1 MASTNNM
8 NSLLRFA
15 CESIADDGTRCA
27 AIHLVAPRA
36 LVVAG
41 WTGRDVAAIEH
52 HIEELAALGVPR
64 PSSVP
69 LYYRVAAQLLTQSPA
84 IEALGDQSS
93 GEAEPVLFFSQGEW
107 WLSVASDHT
116 DRHVESY
123 SVAVSKQMC
132 AKPVAEAA
140 WRWRDVQAHQ
150 DTLELR
156 SRILEDGHWIDY
168 QRGTLASIRPLAGLR
183 DGMPGAGSA
192 PEGLFMTCGTLGAL
206 PNARGE
212 GIRPAAQ
219 MEIELHDPKLR
230 RRIVHRYA
238 VEALPVVA

>member
-1 MASTNNM
+1 M
-8 NSLLRFA
+8 SLNLRFA
-15 CESIADDGTRCA
+15 CETVETDGTRTTA
-27 AIHLVAPRA
+27 LHTVAPSA

-69 LYYRVAAQLLTQSPA
+69 LYYRVATQLLTQSPA

-93 GEAEPVLFFSQGEW
+93 GEAEPVFFFSRGEW

-132 AKPVAEAA
+132 AKPVAETA
-140 WRWRDVQAHQ
+140 WRWSDIAAHQ
-150 DTLELR
+150 DSLELR
-156 SRILEDGHWIDY
+156 SRIFEDGRWVDY
-168 QRGTLASIRPLAGLR
+168 QRGTLASIRPLAALR
-183 DGMPGAGSA
+183 EGMAHADIA

-206 PNARGE
+206 PNAKGE

-219 MEIELHDPKLR
+219 MEIELHDPLLR

>member
-1 MASTNNM
+1 MP
-8 NSLLRFA
+8 LRFA
-15 CESIADDGTRCA
+15 CETVSADGARSIELRSIEPT
-27 AIHLVAPRA
+27 A

-41 WTGRDVAAIEH
+41 WTGRDTAAIEH

-93 GEAEPVLFFSQGEW
+93 GEAEPVFFFSQGEW

-132 AKPVAEAA
+132 AKPVAEVA
-140 WRWRDVQAHQ
+140 WRWRDLQAHQ
-150 DTLELR
+150 DEIELH
-156 SRILEDGHWIDY
+156 SRIFEDGRWVDY
-168 QRGTLASIRPLAGLR
+168 QRGTLASIRPLAALR
-183 DGMPGAGSA
+183 DGMPGAGAA

-206 PNARGE
+206 PNAKGE

-219 MEIELHDPKLR
+219 MEIELHDARLQ

>member
-1 MASTNNM
+1 MH
-8 NSLLRFA
+8 LRFA
-15 CESIADDGTRCA
+15 CETVNADGARSIELRSVEPT
-27 AIHLVAPRA
+27 A

-41 WTGRDVAAIEH
+41 WTGRDIAAIEH

-69 LYYRVAAQLLTQSPA
+69 LYYRVATQLLTQSPA
-84 IEALGDQSS
+84 IEALGDRSS

-132 AKPVAEAA
+132 AKPVAEVA
-140 WRWRDVQAHQ
+140 WRWRDLQAHQ
-150 DTLELR
+150 DEVALH
-156 SRILEDGHWIDY
+156 SRIFEGGRWVDY
-168 QRGTLASIRPLAGLR
+168 QRGTLASIRPLAALR
-183 DGMPGAGSA
+183 DGMPGAGAA

-206 PNARGE
+206 PNAKGE

-219 MEIELHDPKLR
+219 MEIELHDPRLQ

-238 VEALPVVA
+238 VDALPVVA

>member
-1 MASTNNM
+1 MH
-8 NSLLRFA
+8 LRFA
-15 CESIADDGTRCA
+15 CETVNADGARSIELRSVEPT
-27 AIHLVAPRA
+27 A

-41 WTGRDVAAIEH
+41 WTGRDIAAIEH

-84 IEALGDQSS
+84 IEALGDRSS
-93 GEAEPVLFFSQGEW
+93 GEAEPVFFFSQGEW

-132 AKPVAEAA
+132 AKPVAEVA
-140 WRWRDVQAHQ
+140 WRWRDLQAHQ
-150 DTLELR
+150 DEVALH
-156 SRILEDGHWIDY
+156 SRIFEGGRWVDY
-168 QRGTLASIRPLAGLR
+168 QRGTLASIRPLAALR
-183 DGMPGAGSA
+183 DGMPGAGAA

-206 PNARGE
+206 PNAKGE

-219 MEIELHDPKLR
+219 MEIELHDPRLQ

-238 VEALPVVA
+238 VDALPVVA

>member
-41 WTGRDVAAIEH
+41 WTGRDIAAIEH

-156 SRILEDGHWIDY
+156 SRILEDGLWIDY

>member
-1 MASTNNM
+1 MPTQVM
-8 NSLLRFA
+8 NFA
-15 CESIADDGTRCA
+15 CESLAADGTRSTA
-27 AIHLVAPRA
+27 LLSVAPRA

-52 HIEELAALGVPR
+52 HIDELAAIGVPR

-69 LYYRVAAQLLTQSPA
+69 LYYRVAAQLLTQSA
-84 IEALGDQSS
+84 EIEALGEQSS
-93 GEAEPVLFFSQGEW
+93 GEAEPLFFFSQGEW

-116 DRHVESY
+116 DRLVESY

-132 AKPVAEAA
+132 AKPVAQTA
-140 WRWRDVQAHQ
+140 WRWADVMAHQ

-156 SRILEDGHWIDY
+156 SRILEDGGWVDY
-168 QRGTLASIRPLAGLR
+168 QRGTLASIRPLAALR
-183 DGMPGAGSA
+183 DGMPGAA
-192 PEGLFMTCGTLGAL
+192 AQPEGLFMTCGTLGAL
-206 PNARGE
+206 PNANGE

-219 MEIELHDPKLR
+219 MEIELFDPKLQ

-238 VEALPVVA
+238 VNALPVVA

>member
-1 MASTNNM
+1 MH
-8 NSLLRFA
+8 LRFA
-15 CESIADDGTRCA
+15 CETVNADGARSIELRSVEPT
-27 AIHLVAPRA
+27 A

-41 WTGRDVAAIEH
+41 WTGRDIAAIEH

-84 IEALGDQSS
+84 IEALGDRSS
-93 GEAEPVLFFSQGEW
+93 GEAEPVFFFSQGEW

-132 AKPVAEAA
+132 AKPVAEVA
-140 WRWRDVQAHQ
+140 WRWRDLQAHQ
-150 DTLELR
+150 DEVALH
-156 SRILEDGHWIDY
+156 SRIFEGGRWVDY
-168 QRGTLASIRPLAGLR
+168 QRGTLASIRPLAALR
-183 DGMPGAGSA
+183 DGMPGAGAA

-206 PNARGE
+206 PNAKGE

-219 MEIELHDPKLR
+219 MEIELHDARLQ

>member
-1 MASTNNM
+1 MQQRLN
-8 NSLLRFA
+8 FA
-15 CESIADDGTRCA
+15 CESVAADGTRSTA
-27 AIHLVAPRA
+27 LHTVVPRA

-41 WTGRDVAAIEH
+41 WTGRDIAAIEH
-52 HIEELAALGVPR
+52 HIDELAALGVPR

-93 GEAEPVLFFSQGEW
+93 GEAEPVFFFSRGEW

-132 AKPVAEAA
+132 AKPVAETA
-140 WRWRDVQAHQ
+140 WRWTDVQAHQ
-150 DTLELR
+150 DRLELR
-156 SRILEDGHWIDY
+156 SRILEDGRWIDY
-168 QRGTLASIRPLAGLR
+168 QRGTLASIRPLAALR
-183 DGMPGAGSA
+183 DGMPGADDA

-206 PNARGE
+206 PNAKGE

-219 MEIELHDPKLR
+219 MEIELSDPVLQ

-238 VEALPVVA
+238 VDALPVVA